1 MENKTEEIKKKLE
14 PGEEILWTGK
24 PEEFEF
30 LDVQYKRPFFIKIAI
45 CSVLDILLIAL
56 YSTMALKSGGKINVL
71 ILAVINAIFI
81 AIVLSSLVDAKK
93 IRNSFYCITNKRI
106 LQMTDTI
113 KETRY
118 ENITDYGI
126 KKDAAGMSSIL
137 VGKKALRT
145 PAKLWRSLSVAP
157 VLMELGTTEIRS
169 SIIYGIPEEGK
180 IAEILQK
187 NIKL

>member
-1 MENKTEEIKKKLE
+1 
-14 PGEEILWTGK
+14 
-24 PEEFEF
+24 
-30 LDVQYKRPFFIKIAI
+30 
-45 CSVLDILLIAL
+45 
-56 YSTMALKSGGKINVL
+56 
-71 ILAVINAIFI
+71 
-81 AIVLSSLVDAKK
+81 
-93 IRNSFYCITNKRI
+93 
-106 LQMTDTI
+106 MTDTI

-145 PAKLWRSLSVAP
+145 PAKLWRSLSAAP